1 MKHFAFFVCA
11 ALGCAPLHHETT
23 KGPQSMSDQSPEL
36 APKPPEPDWAALG
49 RYRAENARVGLP
61 ASGENRVVFFGDS
74 ITEGWSIK
82 APAFFEDRPYLSRG
96 VGGQTTAQM
105 LVRFRQDVIA
115 LRPQAVVILAGTN
128 DIAGNTGPYRQEDT
142 FDHLKSM
149 VELATANGIHVVLAS
164 ILPARDYPW
173 SRGLE
178 PARKIIAL
186 NTLLRDYAEKTG
198 VVYLDYHAAM
208 TDADGGLKASLGDD
222 GVHPNRAGYDL
233 MGPLAERA
241 LQKALA
247 AK

>member
-1 MKHFAFFVCA
+1 
-11 ALGCAPLHHETT
+11 
-23 KGPQSMSDQSPEL
+23 
-36 APKPPEPDWAALG
+36 
-49 RYRAENARVGLP
+49 
-61 ASGENRVVFFGDS
+61 VVFFGDS
-74 ITEGWSIK
+74 ITESWAST
-82 APAFFEDRPYLSRG
+82 APAFFEGRPYLVRG
-96 VGGQTTAQM
+96 IGGQTTAQM

-142 FDHLKSM
+142 FGHLKSM
-149 VELATANGIHVVLAS
+149 VELAGAHGIRVVLAS

-173 SRGLE
+173 SPGLK

-186 NTLLRDYAEKTG
+186 NTLLRAYAEQNG
-198 VVYLDYHAAM
+198 LVYLDYHAAM
-208 TDADGGLKASLGDD
+208 ADPDGGLKASLGED

-247 AK
+247 AR